1 MTASK
6 NYASYVRNNPFKVI
20 VLIIILVIGYLIYG
34 HEHSQSVAKQVYQ
47 EMVVID
53 QQLDQM
59 QESAN
64 VIIAQHSTNVK
75 LVTTLKGLTK
85 DNFLA
90 NRANV
95 IKLAQQLSYAPQVE
109 SNIINALNSANPSTY
124 GAVHQNIAAQ
134 IRVLNYQ
141 HNLMITQFNQQ
152 IGSLTSQVAN
162 IKTQIGSISSDSLHG
177 LELAK
182 LRFISHKLA
191 KTINLLNESLIQEIL
206 DVDANVKANAS
217 GVSR

>member
-6 NYASYVRNNPFKVI
+6 NYASYVKNNPFKVMA
-20 VLIIILVIGYLIYG
+20 LIIILVIGYLVYG

-191 KTINLLNESLIQEIL
+191 KTMSLLNESLIQEIL
-206 DVDANVKANAS
+206 DVDADVKANAS

>member
-1 MTASK
+1 MADSK
-6 NYASYVRNNPFKVI
+6 NYVNYVKNNPLKVI
-20 VLIIILVIGYLIYG
+20 GLIVILVIGYLIYG

-64 VIIAQHSTNVK
+64 VIIVQHSTNIK

-95 IKLAQQLSYAPQVE
+95 TQLVKQLKYAPQVE
-109 SNIINALNSANPSTY
+109 SSILNSLNSANPSTY
-124 GAVHQNIAAQ
+124 GAVHKSISAQ

-152 IGSLTSQVAN
+152 ISSLTAQVAN
-162 IKTQIGSISSDSLHG
+162 IKTQISSISSDSLHG

-191 KTINLLNESLIQEIL
+191 KTMSLLNESLIQEIL
-206 DVDANVKANAS
+206 DVDADVKANAS
-217 GVSR
+217 GVAS

>member
-1 MTASK
+1 MADSK
-6 NYASYVRNNPFKVI
+6 NYVSLVRNNPLKVI
-20 VLIIILVIGYLIYG
+20 VLIVILVVGYLIYG
-34 HEHSQSVAKQVYQ
+34 HEHSQNIAKQVYQ

-64 VIIAQHSTNVK
+64 VIIAQHSTNVQ

-85 DNFLA
+85 DNFST
-90 NRANV
+90 NRAQV
-95 IKLAQQLSYAPQVE
+95 IKLVKQLNYTPQVE
-109 SNIINALNSANPSTY
+109 SNILNALNLASPSTY
-124 GAVHQNIAAQ
+124 AEVHKNISAQ

-141 HNLMITQFNQQ
+141 HNLAITQFNQQ
-152 IGSLTSQVAN
+152 ISSLTTQVTA
-162 IKTQIGSISSDSLHG
+162 IKNQIGSISSDSLHG

-191 KTINLLNESLIQEIL
+191 KTMSLLNESLVQEIL
-206 DVDANVKANAS
+206 DDDTSAKVNAS
-217 GVSR
+217 GVAS